1 MVELYVGAGGWAY
14 FIVPDES
21 PLKAYS
27 KTFNFVEVNSTF
39 YEIPQPGAAD
49 AWRRAVPQ
57 SFRFAVRANKAIT
70 HNDPFAPSPES
81 EDALQA
87 TLEVCQALKADVL
100 HFQTPQSFRIGDIE
114 AKRIGDFFSTLNA
127 GSMLL
132 ALEVRGASGG
142 DLPHS
147 LVKAMQDNYI
157 IHCVDLLKGEVPAYA
172 ADTLYTRTFGKGDH
186 NIYQPDDGELK
197 AVHMTASM
205 YTKAYVASHSA
216 KMYSDAAR
224 LITFGKTGKFPMV
237 TKCTGLNSLTSVLE
251 EDAKF
256 PATKDELIKRQG
268 WKLYDASE
276 EVRVRAEEPLS
287 KLPDRTYGNVND
299 LLQELHYQGGG
310 AV

>member
-1 MVELYVGAGGWAY
+1 LVELYVGAGGWAY
-14 FIVPDES
+14 FIVPGES

-39 YEIPQPGAAD
+39 YELPHPGAAE

-70 HNDPFAPSPES
+70 HDNPFTPSPES

-100 HFQTPQSFRIGDIE
+100 HFQTPQSFRIGDME

-127 GSMLL
+127 GSMILT
-132 ALEVRGASGG
+132 LEVRGASGR

-147 LVKAMQDNYI
+147 LVRAMQDNHI
-157 IHCVDLLKGEVPAYA
+157 LHCVDLLKGEAPAYA
-172 ADTLYTRTFGKGDH
+172 ADTLYARAFGKGDH
-186 NIYQPDDGELK
+186 NIYQPDDGELR
-197 AVHMTASM
+197 AVEMTASRH
-205 YTKAYVASHSA
+205 TKAYVAFHGA

-224 LITFGKTGKFPMV
+224 LVTFGKTGKFPMV
-237 TKCTGLNSLTSVLE
+237 TRSTGLNSLASVLE

-256 PATKDELIKRQG
+256 PANRDELIKRQG
-268 WKLYDASE
+268 WKLFDASE
-276 EVRVRAEEPLS
+276 EVRTRAEDLLR

-310 AV
+310 AG